1 MYMSSA
7 GVPGAAASLE
17 AGRLSVQ
24 FSSVQL
30 FSRVQL
36 FAVLVVVMKREVTM
50 TAGDGDDG

>member
-1 MYMSSA
+1 MYLQGLVPFQMYMNSA

-36 FAVLVVVMKREVTM
+36 FETP
-50 TAGDGDDG
+50 